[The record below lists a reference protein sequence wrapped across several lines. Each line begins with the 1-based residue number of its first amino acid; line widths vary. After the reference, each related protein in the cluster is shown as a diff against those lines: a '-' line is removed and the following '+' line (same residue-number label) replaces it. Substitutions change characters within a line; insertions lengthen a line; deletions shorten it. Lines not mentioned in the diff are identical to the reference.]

1 MESIRA
7 IIASAER
14 ESRLPDGEDERFSG
28 YGLMGQAFSSGYL
41 LAMRRFPVTSV
52 GPGYTSV
59 WVRRPSGSWT
69 MYTSVP
75 AAVSCPR
82 YFGSALESTSVHRID
97 VAWLDD
103 HRFTVDV
110 ADDVGLHWE
119 VSLAATPI
127 TRAMS
132 AVASALPARLW
143 QNPAF
148 LRVMGAVAGP
158 VLQSGKMGLIGR
170 VPNGQGFRAN
180 PKRVWFISGSTATL
194 RGEDL
199 GSLKPLPVQTRLGD
213 FWIPQ
218 RGIFMMGTAA
228 FDPFDPA
235 AHHALPG
242 TPS

>member
-1 MESIRA
+1 MESVKA
-7 IIASAER
+7 LVDAAEH
-14 ESRLPDGEDERFSG
+14 ESRLPDGADERFTG
-28 YGLMGQAFSSGYL
+28 YGVMGQPFRSGYL
-41 LAMRRFPVTSV
+41 LALRRFPVTSV

-59 WVRRPSGSWT
+59 WMRHPSGSWT
-69 MYTSVP
+69 MYTDVP
-75 AAVSCPR
+75 AEVSCPR
-82 YFGSALESTSVHRID
+82 YFGSAVESTSVHRID

-103 HRFTVDV
+103 HRFTVDI

-132 AVASALPARLW
+132 GLASALPAKLW
-143 QNPAF
+143 GSAAF

-158 VLQSGKMGLIGR
+158 ALQAGRIGLTGR

-180 PKRVWFISGSTATL
+180 PKRMWFISRSTATL

-199 GSLKPLPVQTRLGD
+199 GSPQALPVQTRLGD

-218 RGIFMMGTAA
+218 RGIFMMGSSR
-228 FDPFDPA
+228 FDTFDPA
-235 AHHALPG
+235 AHHALPR
-242 TPS
+242 PN

>member
-1 MESIRA
+1 MESIRELVA
-7 IIASAER
+7 AAER
-14 ESRLPDGEDERFSG
+14 GSALPAGEDERFSG

-41 LAMRRFPVTSV
+41 LALRRFPVTSV

-69 MYTSVP
+69 MYTTVP

-82 YFGSALESTSVHRID
+82 YFSSALEETSVHRID

-103 HRFTVDV
+103 HRFTVDI

-119 VSLAATPI
+119 VSLAATPV

-132 AVASALPARLW
+132 ALASALPAKLW
-143 QNPAF
+143 RNPAF
-148 LRVMGAVAGP
+148 LQLMGAVAGP
-158 VLQSGKMGLIGR
+158 VLQAGKMGLIGR

-180 PKRVWFISGSTATL
+180 PKRVWFISDSTATL
-194 RGEDL
+194 GGEDL
-199 GSLKPLPVQTRLGD
+199 GSLRPLPVQTRLGD

-218 RGIFMMGTAA
+218 RGIFMMGAAA
-228 FDPFDPA
+228 FEPFNPA
-235 AHHALPG
+235 EHHALPAQ
-242 TPS
+242 

>member
-1 MESIRA
+1 MESIRELVA
-7 IIASAER
+7 AAER
-14 ESRLPDGEDERFSG
+14 GSALPAGEDERVSG

-41 LAMRRFPVTSV
+41 LALRRFPVTSV

-69 MYTSVP
+69 MYTTVP

-82 YFGSALESTSVHRID
+82 YFSSALEETSVHRID

-103 HRFTVDV
+103 HRFTVDI

-119 VSLAATPI
+119 VSLAASPV

-132 AVASALPARLW
+132 ALASALPAKLW
-143 QNPAF
+143 RNPAF
-148 LRVMGAVAGP
+148 LRLMGAVAGP
-158 VLQSGKMGLIGR
+158 VLQAGKMGLIGR

-180 PKRVWFISGSTATL
+180 PKRVWFISDSTATL
-194 RGEDL
+194 GGEDL
-199 GSLKPLPVQTRLGD
+199 GSLRPLPVQTRLGD

-218 RGIFMMGTAA
+218 RGIFMMGAAA
-228 FDPFDPA
+228 FEPFNPA
-235 AHHALPG
+235 EHHALPAQ
-242 TPS
+242 